1 VLPHRRLG
9 PIWIAALLL
18 TISIAACDSS
28 DNDSDLERWRLDW
41 QRVTSVVPEQSEL
54 GDPPD
59 QDVCRSALAE
69 IRAVEED
76 LPPAPTE
83 GIDKLSNEWVAIAEE
98 TFFECP
104 PQGPDIDS
112 VEDAYGELQRIEDAI
127 QAALDDA

>member
-1 VLPHRRLG
+1 MLPPRQLG

-18 TISIAACDSS
+18 ISIVACSSNDDGDS
-28 DNDSDLERWRLDW
+28 ERWRLDW

-59 QDVCRSALAE
+59 QDVCRSTLAD
-69 IRAVEED
+69 IRAAQED

-83 GIDKLSNEWVAIAEE
+83 GIDELSNEWVAIAEE

-112 VEDAYGELQRIEDAI
+112 VEDAYRELQRIEDAI
-127 QAALDDA
+127 QVALADT